1 MPSKDKPTSI
11 DLLLKINKT
20 PLPTSHLT
28 LSSANTHTN
37 LFCARH
43 RGWSEGRSAAPRTAY
58 AFRAMC
64 IIMSR
69 SLVANRGWGKNS
81 NSPRTNGSKQIDER
95 KPMPTLFCYTPTTY
109 SPTTTRAQTSGQQ
122 SSHCLASGCLS
133 VWLSVFLPPWV
144 LYSFWFIHSITH
156 VLGYLLTSLVFKN
169 VKSDWVQ
176 IDALR
181 NGSADMITSWKIS
194 KHWVSHRLWQNFS
207 C

>member
-20 PLPTSHLT
+20 TLPTSHLT
-28 LSSANTHTN
+28 LSSANTHTD

-43 RGWSEGRSAAPRTAY
+43 RGWSEGRSAALRPAY

-69 SLVANRGWGKNS
+69 SLDIEDEERIRIPHERTVQNKSMKGNQCQRYFAILPPPIHPRQRAPKLQVSNRVIALPVAV
-81 NSPRTNGSKQIDER
+81 
-95 KPMPTLFCYTPTTY
+95 
-109 SPTTTRAQTSGQQ
+109 
-122 SSHCLASGCLS
+122 CLS
-133 VWLSVFLPPWV
+133 DFQFFFPPWV

-194 KHWVSHRLWQNFS
+194 KHWVSHRLW
-207 C
+207 